1 MLKRLRKLPGR
12 GRNKPPWS
20 RAGCV
25 PRTFKGRDGD
35 SVAKPNSQVPD
46 ARPEGKGHVWERLV
60 ALVLLVPRKSPGL
73 PYGAALLLLGP
84 LSFVSGHP

>member
-1 MLKRLRKLPGR
+1 M
-12 GRNKPPWS
+12 
-20 RAGCV
+20 
-25 PRTFKGRDGD
+25 
-35 SVAKPNSQVPD
+35 AKPNSQVPD